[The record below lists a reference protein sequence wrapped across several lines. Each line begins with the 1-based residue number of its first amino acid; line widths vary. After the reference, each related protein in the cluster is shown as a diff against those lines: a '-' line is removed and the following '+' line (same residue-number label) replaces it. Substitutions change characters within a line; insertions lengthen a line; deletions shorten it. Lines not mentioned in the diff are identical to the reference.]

1 MTEQTVVTH
10 MRNFDMPTHS
20 QSLHKEYTSVEWTE
34 GGYFQAVLEYL
45 QEKEITSFM
54 DVGGCTGEVSNI
66 LLENIPTI
74 ENGVIFE
81 PQPENYQYIV
91 NNVKSDKVLVENK
104 ALFYGEEFLELSVR
118 DSNVGSWSILFGEQY
133 PGNSVK
139 VKCVDI
145 DEYLK
150 EKKYDFIK
158 IDIEGA
164 EYNLFQNSK
173 LLKDVDFLEIEL
185 HHEHF
190 DIYKSQHPEA
200 DLSQYV
206 RSDGGALKYT
216 LDYFSDHELHYFMSG
231 ESEQQQKNPGN
242 VFLVHKRCLN

>member
-1 MTEQTVVTH
+1 MTKQTVVTN
-10 MRNFDMPTHS
+10 MRNFGMPTHN

-45 QEKEITSFM
+45 KEKNITSFM

-66 LLENIPTI
+66 LLDNISTI
-74 ENGVIFE
+74 ENGIIFE
-81 PQPENYQYIV
+81 PQPENYEYIV

-104 ALFYGEEFLELSVR
+104 ALFYGEEYLELSVR
-118 DSNVGSWSILFGEQY
+118 DSNVGSWSILFGDKY
-133 PGNSVK
+133 PGNSVR
-139 VKCVDI
+139 VQCVDI
-145 DEYLK
+145 DDYLK

-173 LLKDVDFLEIEL
+173 LLKEVDFLEIEL

-190 DIYKSQHPEA
+190 DIYKDQNSDV
-200 DLSQYV
+200 DLSKYV
-206 RSDGGALKYT
+206 RSDGGVLKYT
-216 LDYFSDHELHYFMSG
+216 MDYFTDHELHYFMSG
-231 ESEQQQKNPGN
+231 ETEQQQKNPGN
-242 VFLVHKRCLN
+242 IFLVHKKWL